1 MKIVRFVE
9 ESKSRNFSRTKTL
22 SSEETREIL
31 MSTQSSLHD
40 VSVVIPTRNEAKNL
54 PYVLDKLPEDV
65 GEVILV
71 DGNSVDDTVAVARE
85 LRPDI
90 VVVHQSRRGKGNA
103 LAAGFAAASKTYI
116 VMIDADGS
124 MDPSEI
130 HAFVAPLHRGVK
142 YAKGSRFAAGG
153 GSDDISRLRDAGNR
167 VLNGITNVL
176 FRTDFSDLCYGYNAF
191 HRDCLAAFALPD
203 PHDVTVSARWGDGFE
218 IETLIN
224 VRVAKARMS
233 IAEVPSFEAE
243 RIHGESNLRTF
254 RDGTRV
260 LATIVRERVS
270 RTPAAVTPSSP
281 VVVDLPDRKSRSFR
295 SEAV

>member
-1 MKIVRFVE
+1 
-9 ESKSRNFSRTKTL
+9 
-22 SSEETREIL
+22 
-31 MSTQSSLHD
+31 MSAKPSLND

-54 PYVLDKLPEDV
+54 PYVLENLPDGL

-103 LAAGFAAASKTYI
+103 LAAGFAAATKTFI

-124 MDPSEI
+124 MDPKEI

-142 YAKGSRFAAGG
+142 YAKGSRFTSGG
-153 GSDDISRLRDAGNR
+153 GSDDISRIRDLGNR
-167 VLNGITNVL
+167 FLNGTTNIL
-176 FRTDFSDLCYGYNAF
+176 FRTRFSDLCYGYNAF

-203 PHDVTVSARWGDGFE
+203 PHDVSVAARWGDGFE

-224 VRVAKARMS
+224 VRVAKAKVS
-233 IAEVPSFEAE
+233 IAEVPSFESE

-260 LATIVRERVS
+260 LATIMRERFS
-270 RTPAAVTPSSP
+270 RTPVPVVPSAP
-281 VVVDLPDRKSRSFR
+281 VVVDLPDRSVAAVDRA
-295 SEAV
+295 EAV